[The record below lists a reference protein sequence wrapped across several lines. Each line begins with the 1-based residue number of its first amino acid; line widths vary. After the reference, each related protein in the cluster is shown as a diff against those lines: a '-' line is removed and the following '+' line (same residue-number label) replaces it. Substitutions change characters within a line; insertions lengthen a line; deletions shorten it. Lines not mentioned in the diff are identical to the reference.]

1 VADIINKY
9 SRAILSPF
17 QTFFI
22 NAYVP
27 SNNHYR
33 SVDDKVSHS
42 TLHTIMSGSILAAS
56 VRSAS
61 FLLNKSKSM
70 SSFHNAPHQEA
81 EEIEEA
87 TTIASPH
94 SNEQEEATTTATTTT
109 MTIPSS
115 NQNCCESVGNRVDS
129 SISSFFYSIGNM
141 VSRRPTITITVT
153 LLISILCAGGM
164 AMLNTENRPEELW
177 VPQNTLAEAEGS
189 AFLSYF
195 PPTARFQSVIISGA
209 DSSSRSGGGNNYVN
223 ILTKE
228 NLINVMKMHQS
239 IQNNNSTYNDQNYTF
254 TDSAFGAQDG
264 LCTVAGGACSNFEIK
279 PICLC
284 LVISPLKV
292 WNYDLNKLEA
302 DDDFMTTLNTYGK
315 ERKDFESVFGGAKFD
330 KNGTLVS
337 AEAISLSFFLKDQS
351 YLEGGSSK
359 DPINE
364 EWEKTVFLASVQ
376 SAQNTNKDSLNFAYL
391 STRSFEDEF
400 GGEISGDL
408 IYVQISYVI
417 AFLFVG
423 ATLGSQLRC
432 GKGSRW
438 AMSLSVIFLVA
449 LSTVAGFG
457 VASLFGLLY
466 GPVHSVL
473 PFVLLGIGVDD
484 AFVIANAFDR
494 EREGVARASEDDAS
508 LIKRG
513 SRALSRAGASITVTS
528 LTDLVAFAISSSS
541 ALPALASF
549 CAFASINIFF
559 LWALS
564 ATFFVACMVIDEKR
578 QRDNRRDCLCCFTRK
593 NDEEVEDTGSKEG
606 LISRYFR
613 RYHAPAILSKQGKV
627 IILIFFSALFAL
639 GMYGTIKLPVED
651 SARNFI
657 PVDSYIK
664 VFSEAADEY
673 FPSSGEELYI
683 TFENGE
689 EIYNSREGLATL
701 DTRLRGF
708 SEMPPYIAEPNDNNY
723 QNVMTGLKDYLS
735 TDGESIGVVAGEDG
749 WPTNY
754 ESFVAALRSYAQ
766 FMGPGAKFSQDISLS
781 SDGSNLEAI
790 RVKAEYVRLTKI
802 YRGEV
807 LDDASRQIAAMD
819 ATRSLVNSW
828 TDLPRAFPYSATFI
842 AIEGFKIINTELYR
856 NVGLAILAVGLI
868 VLVTVANIVT
878 AFLITLN
885 VAFCIIEILGA
896 MFALGLVIDSVSV
909 INIVLAVGLSIDY
922 SAHIGHCFMVKGG
935 NNKDTRVTESLADIG
950 ASVLNGALST
960 FLAVAVLLFSKSYVF
975 QTLAIQFALTVGLGV
990 LHGLILLPVLLSLF
1004 GPKPFASAET
1014 IEDVT
1019 EVVPAETTKEPSYP
1033 VKTEQAVESDED
1045 NFEEN
1050 PMLSVDE

>member
-1 VADIINKY
+1 
-9 SRAILSPF
+9 
-17 QTFFI
+17 
-22 NAYVP
+22 
-27 SNNHYR
+27 
-33 SVDDKVSHS
+33 
-42 TLHTIMSGSILAAS
+42 MSGSILAAS

-61 FLLNKSKSM
+61 FLLNKSKS
-70 SSFHNAPHQEA
+70 SIGSFNNAPNQED
-81 EEIEEA
+81 EEVEE
-87 TTIASPH
+87 TTTMASPH
-94 SNEQEEATTTATTTT
+94 NNQQETTTAAMTT
-109 MTIPSS
+109 PS
-115 NQNCCESVGNRVDS
+115 NNKNCCESIGDRVDS
-129 SISSFFYSIGNM
+129 SISSFFYTIGNM
-141 VSRRPTITITVT
+141 VSRRPTITITVA
-153 LLISILCAGGM
+153 LIISILCAGGM
-164 AMLNTENRPEELW
+164 ALLNTENRPEELW
-177 VPQNTLAEAEGS
+177 VPQNTLAEEEGN

-195 PPTARFQSVIISGA
+195 PPTSRFQSVIVSGA
-209 DSSSRSGGGNNYVN
+209 GGGGGGGDNNNNIN

-254 TDSAFGAQDG
+254 ADSSFGTQDG
-264 LCTVAGGACSNFEIK
+264 LCTVAGGSCFNFELK

-292 WNYDLNKLEA
+292 WNYDLDKLE
-302 DDDFMTTLNTYGK
+302 DDADFMATLNAYGK
-315 ERKDFESVFGGAKFD
+315 ERKDYESVFGGAKFD
-330 KNGTLVS
+330 SNGTLVS
-337 AEAISLSFFLKDQS
+337 AEAISLTYFLKDRS
-351 YLEGGSSK
+351 SLEGGSSV

-364 EWEKTVFLASVQ
+364 EWEKSVFLASVQ
-376 SAQNTNKDSLNFAYL
+376 SAQTTNKESLSFAYL
-391 STRSFEDEF
+391 STRSFSDEF
-400 GGEISGDL
+400 GGEITGDL
-408 IYVQISYVI
+408 IYVQVSYVI

-423 ATLGSQLRC
+423 ATLGSQFRC
-432 GKGSRW
+432 GRGSRW
-438 AMSLSVIFLVA
+438 AMSQAVIVLVA

-494 EREGVARASEDDAS
+494 EREGIARASEDDAS

-513 SRALSRAGASITVTS
+513 ARALSRAGASITVTS

-549 CAFASINIFF
+549 CAYASINIFF

-593 NDEEVEDTGSKEG
+593 QDEVVEDTGSKEG
-606 LISRYFR
+606 FISRYFR
-613 RYHAPAILSKQGKV
+613 RYHAPAILSKPGKA

-664 VFSEAADEY
+664 DFSEAADEY
-673 FPSSGEELYI
+673 FPSSGEALYI
-683 TFENGE
+683 TFEDGE

-701 DTRLRGF
+701 DTRLRGL
-708 SEMPPYIAEPNDNNY
+708 SEMPPYIAEPNDSNY
-723 QNVMTGLKDYLS
+723 QNVMAGLKDYLA
-735 TDGESIGVVAGEDG
+735 TDGESIGVVPGEDG

-754 ESFVAALRSYAQ
+754 ENFVAALRSYAQ
-766 FMGPGAKFSQDISLS
+766 FMGPGAKYSQDISLS

-790 RVKAEYVRLTKI
+790 RIKAEYVRLTKT

-819 ATRSLVNSW
+819 GTRSMVNSW

-868 VLVTVANIVT
+868 VLITVANIVT
-878 AFLITLN
+878 ALLITFN

-935 NNKDTRVTESLADIG
+935 NNKDARATESLADIG

-975 QTLAIQFALTVGLGV
+975 RTLAIQFALTVGLGV

-1004 GPKPFASAET
+1004 GPKPFASAEP
-1014 IEDVT
+1014 IKDGNEV
-1019 EVVPAETTKEPSYP
+1019 VVPAETKEPISP
-1033 VKTEQAVESDED
+1033 VNTQHAVESDED
-1045 NFEEN
+1045 VFEEN
-1050 PMLSVDE
+1050 AVLSVVK